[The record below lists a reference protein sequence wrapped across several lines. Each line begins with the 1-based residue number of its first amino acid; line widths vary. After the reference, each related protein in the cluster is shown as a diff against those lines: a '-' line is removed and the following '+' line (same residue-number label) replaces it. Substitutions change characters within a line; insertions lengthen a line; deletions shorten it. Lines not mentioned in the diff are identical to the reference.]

1 MESNLA
7 HRVGRPLAGL
17 TLLTALALAACKS
30 TTSPAAATP
39 TGSYKGTVV
48 GSIHSGVLNVT
59 FASAGASAV
68 TGTYVITAGSSVPLT
83 GTYGAGSNPQI
94 SVTGG
99 GYTIT
104 GTYAGASDQFSGS
117 STGPAGDNGQWAVS
131 GDAATVKVFCGT
143 YAGSATGTWNVV
155 LDKGGHLSGATSG
168 GDQLVGTYTSGS
180 SPNTAITFSGGSA
193 SGNLNPT
200 TGAGSG
206 TWVKGSASGT
216 WTANTSGC

>member
-1 MESNLA
+1 MELNLA
-7 HRVGRPLAGL
+7 HRVGRALAGL
-17 TLLTALALAACKS
+17 TLLTALALAGCNS
-30 TTSPAAATP
+30 TTAPAAPTP
-39 TGSYKGTVV
+39 TGNYKGTVV
-48 GSIHSGVLNVT
+48 GSAHSGVLTIV
-59 FASAGASAV
+59 FATAGASAV
-68 TGTYVITAGSSVPLT
+68 TGTYAITSGANVPLT

-117 STGPAGDNGQWAVS
+117 STGPTADNGHWAVS
-131 GDAATVKVFCGT
+131 GDAATVKVFCGS
-143 YAGSATGTWNVV
+143 YAGNATGTWNLV
-155 LDKGGHLSGATSG
+155 LDKAGRLSGATSG
-168 GDQLVGTYTSGS
+168 GDQLVGTYASGG

-206 TWVKGSASGT
+206 TWVAGAASGT